1 MREPPGDEACPPP
14 VACALNHGQVLGTV
28 LLTLVL
34 WATPA
39 CVSGTSGTAPG
50 QGDTA
55 VSDTQEMSD
64 SVTQV
69 VKEPG
74 PGHEVDA
81 IPAWVT
87 GVAPEGYGAV
97 SRGGEGGRLILVTSL
112 EGAGPGSLREALE
125 SAGPRIIR
133 FQVGGTIHLQKRIT
147 VRSGRVTVD
156 GISAAGLG
164 GITVAGGGIIFVECE
179 DVIVR
184 HVRLRGGYDPLSLI
198 RSRRVLIDHVTAAWA
213 MDENM
218 DAWGSEDVTFQWSI
232 LAEGLVQ
239 GGHEKGPHSMGSL
252 QGGGARRIT
261 THHCLF
267 TGNVDRNP
275 LVYGPRPA
283 APGEASLPAGP
294 WRFDVVNNLVYN
306 YWNGAKTRLGAQVNF
321 IGNHFLPGPQTA
333 PQRAEILVAPSD
345 PPATV
350 YLHDNLGP
358 NRGADDAQ
366 EALLWLPDAA
376 APHGFRRWSRDWA
389 AAGGFPAQYLA
400 ETPFPAPRAARVRAE
415 PAAQVRD
422 SVLASA
428 GAWPRDREDLRLV
441 EEVRQ
446 GQGRIGRYGP
456 GWRGVYERS
465 QEPGV
470 EVSGD
475 NEE

>member
-1 MREPPGDEACPPP
+1 MRCRT
-14 VACALNHGQVLGTV
+14 LGTA
-28 LLTLVL
+28 LLALVL
-34 WATPA
+34 WAAPA
-39 CVSGTSGTAPG
+39 CVSGTSGTVPG
-50 QGDTA
+50 TGEMAVPGSHDTGRPTPA
-55 VSDTQEMSD
+55 GESA
-64 SVTQV
+64 
-69 VKEPG
+69 
-74 PGHEVDA
+74 A
-81 IPAWVT
+81 IPAGVT
-87 GVAPEGYGAV
+87 GVAAEGYGAV
-97 SRGGEGGRLILVTSL
+97 SRGGEEGRLILVTSL
-112 EGAGPGSLREALE
+112 EDGGPGSLREALE
-125 SAGPRIIR
+125 SAGRRIIR

-156 GISAAGLG
+156 GLSAAGLG

-184 HVRLRGGYDPLSLI
+184 HLRLRGGYDPLGLI

-213 MDENM
+213 TDENM

-232 LAEGLVQ
+232 LAEGLVE

-275 LVYGPRPA
+275 MVYGPRPA
-283 APGEASLPAGP
+283 GPGEEPLNTGP

-321 IGNHFLPGPQTA
+321 VGNHFLPGPQTV

-345 PPATV
+345 PPARV
-350 YLHDNLGP
+350 YLHDNLGF
-358 NRGADDAQ
+358 NRSAGDAQ
-366 EALLWLPDAA
+366 EALLWLPDAT
-376 APHGFRRWSRDWA
+376 APHGSRRWNAAWA
-389 AAGGFPAQYLA
+389 AEAGFPGQYLA
-400 ETPFPAPRAARVRAE
+400 ATAFPGPPRTRVQAE
-415 PAAQVRD
+415 PSDRVMD

-428 GAWPRDREDLRLV
+428 GAWPRDAEDLRLI

-446 GQGRIGRYGP
+446 GRGRIGRYGP
-456 GWRGVYERS
+456 GWRSVYEKSRRIP
-465 QEPGV
+465 QQAPEQ
-470 EVSGD
+470 GD